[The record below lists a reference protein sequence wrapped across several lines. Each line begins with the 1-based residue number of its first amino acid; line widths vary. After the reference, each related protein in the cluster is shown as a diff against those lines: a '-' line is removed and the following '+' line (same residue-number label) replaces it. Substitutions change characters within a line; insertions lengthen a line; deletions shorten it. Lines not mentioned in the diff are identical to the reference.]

1 MRITFDPEAD
11 AVYIEIKSGNFAKT
25 ETLDNYETMLD
36 IDKGGSVM
44 GIELLNVSHRFPA
57 SFVDQLKSGKRPNSI
72 PVEILV

>member
-11 AVYIEIKSGNFAKT
+11 AVYIEIKTGDFAKT

-36 IDKGGSVM
+36 IDKSGSVM

-57 SFVDQLKSGKRPNSI
+57 SFLDQLRSGKKSDNI
-72 PVEILV
+72 PVEILA